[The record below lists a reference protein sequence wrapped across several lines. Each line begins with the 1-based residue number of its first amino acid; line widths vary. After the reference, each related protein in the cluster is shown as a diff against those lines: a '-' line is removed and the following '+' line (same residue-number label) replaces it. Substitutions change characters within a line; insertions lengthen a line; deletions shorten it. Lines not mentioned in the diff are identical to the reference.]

1 MVTGGVLK
9 FQPLKTKATTGTVV
23 GVPILPILRDELER
37 MPAGKMLAKSHY

>member
-37 MPAGKMLAKSHY
+37 MPARKMLAKSHY